1 MECSANELTALLY
14 KATVGCGFPIG
25 LAQDAA
31 RASVWLT
38 ARGHR
43 GVEAL
48 LDALATVDQDA
59 ASMPDQSCLQ
69 RSLSAVDLVL
79 AGRREPVTLTS
90 LRQPLLVLGFA
101 GIVAEDRFGPFT
113 IDFAT
118 GASAVVDK
126 GDVTLAG
133 SCPDQCD
140 VTIHPC
146 DTTPS
151 PGHAMDDTYV
161 GSISVDD
168 ELWRRATALAA
179 HTYVPATEASRL
191 KGAGAGLTDN
201 D

>member
-14 KATVGCGFPIG
+14 KATVGCGFPVG

-31 RASVWLT
+31 RAAVWLT
-38 ARGHR
+38 TRGYG

-48 LDALATVDQDA
+48 LAELATVDRDG
-59 ASMPDQSCLQ
+59 ASTVDQSCL
-69 RSLSAVDLVL
+69 RRGISAVDLAI
-79 AGRREPVTLTS
+79 AGHPEPVTLAG

-101 GIVAEDRFGPFT
+101 GIVTEDRFGPLT

-118 GASAVVDK
+118 GASAVVDR

-146 DTTPS
+146 AEAVS
-151 PGHAMDDTYV
+151 PDRLAPQAYL